1 MELALL
7 NELSHLQQLD
17 AERRRR
23 LARPSL
29 VNDVAIKLELSEE
42 EIPRVRNLEEVRMS
56 LLQRAERWTQEWK
69 AEGRAEGMAEG
80 MAEGEAKGRRLGMAE
95 TLKNLAQRRFGDLP
109 DWALDR
115 IDRADVDTLERWT
128 YRILDATALDDVFR
142 DDEPNP
148 E

>member
-1 MELALL
+1 
-7 NELSHLQQLD
+7 
-17 AERRRR
+17 
-23 LARPSL
+23 
-29 VNDVAIKLELSEE
+29 
-42 EIPRVRNLEEVRMS
+42 MS

-115 IDRADVDTLERWT
+115 IDRADVDTLERWS

-142 DDEPNP
+142 DDEPNQ